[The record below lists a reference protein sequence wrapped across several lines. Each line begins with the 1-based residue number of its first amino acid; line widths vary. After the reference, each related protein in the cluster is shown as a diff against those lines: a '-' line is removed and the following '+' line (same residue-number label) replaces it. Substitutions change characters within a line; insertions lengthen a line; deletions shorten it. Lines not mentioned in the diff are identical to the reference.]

1 MAYAIDIQKRRIM
14 KLNKTSLLSA
24 GALIASLSFYAG
36 TITTP
41 AGAGVSYA
49 TTAQLNAQV
58 SKLTNQINVLTQKQS
73 ATTRALT
80 AGLTTWSAAQN
91 RCSENSGYCGVGQM
105 NLASDIS
112 DAFNQA
118 GITP

>member
-1 MAYAIDIQKRRIM
+1 M
-14 KLNKTSLLSA
+14 KLNKTSLISA

-41 AGAGVSYA
+41 AEAGVSYA

-58 SKLTNQINVLTQKQS
+58 SKLTNQINALTQKQS
-73 ATTRALT
+73 DTTQALIKGISDWG
-80 AGLTTWSAAQN
+80 ADLN
-91 RCSENSGYCGVGQM
+91 RCSTGSIPCNHYQ
-105 NLASDIS
+105 LATTVSQ
-112 DAFNQA
+112 AFSAA

>member
-1 MAYAIDIQKRRIM
+1 M
-14 KLNKTSLLSA
+14 KLNKISLLSA
-24 GALIASLSFYAG
+24 GALVASLSFYAG

-73 ATTRALT
+73 ATHKLLSKALR
-80 AGLTTWSAAQN
+80 L
-91 RCSENSGYCGVGQM
+91 GVQ
-105 NLASDIS
+105 
-112 DAFNQA
+112 
-118 GITP
+118 T

>member
-58 SKLTNQINVLTQKQS
+58 SKLTNQINVLTQNQS
-73 ATTRALT
+73 NTTKALIKGIAAWGADLKRCSMNAVGCANYSLNDT
-80 AGLTTWSAAQN
+80 VTSAFRDAGLT
-91 RCSENSGYCGVGQM
+91 
-105 NLASDIS
+105 
-112 DAFNQA
+112 
-118 GITP
+118 P